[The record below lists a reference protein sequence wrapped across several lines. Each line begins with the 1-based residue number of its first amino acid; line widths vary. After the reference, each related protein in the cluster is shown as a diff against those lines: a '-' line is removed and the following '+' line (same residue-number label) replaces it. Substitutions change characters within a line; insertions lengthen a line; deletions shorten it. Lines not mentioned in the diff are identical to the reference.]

1 MQTSI
6 ATFSLIYMNA
16 FIQRAEEEE
25 KQSKVHMAH
34 SQVNYS
40 DRARLGK
47 YLKRPQARKYKIHS
61 KEKGTGNERECKRKD
76 VGEENMFIL

>member
-1 MQTSI
+1 MHLFREQKKKR
-6 ATFSLIYMNA
+6 N
-16 FIQRAEEEE
+16 RA
-25 KQSKVHMAH
+25 KYTQDTWLTVKLT
-34 SQVNYS
+34 S